1 MGRELRMNH
10 KYMVIKV
17 FTFKVISYVRALKVI
32 WNMMSSQIV
41 TIIVRIRKVNVTLVN
56 DLSIVNSLTKIIN

>member
-1 MGRELRMNH
+1 
-10 KYMVIKV
+10 
-17 FTFKVISYVRALKVI
+17 
-32 WNMMSSQIV
+32 MMSSQIV

>member
-1 MGRELRMNH
+1 
-10 KYMVIKV
+10 MVIKV
-17 FTFKVISYVRALKVI
+17 FTFEVISYVRALKVI